1 MNVQF
6 HVWLPEDS
14 IRIERR
20 IHRHHRESQRAKL
33 GPKNTTAW
41 CFFTWSF
48 QWWRDQQMIGDHQPV
63 ELNWLV
69 VYLPLWKIWKSNGP
83 IIPNLWKYKKC
94 SKPPTSQHRPGSES
108 LDVQCNNSS
117 KRCPPDP
124 SEIFGHNRGL
134 FVRAVHAYAGGGWL
148 QHQPPEKRISGGS
161 SSQKGVKVKTILTI
175 SNEKSGDFI
184 SATSWQIREIH
195 PLQHSFMA
203 PDFSLSS
210 TASWCNWRSKP
221 CSCCKIY
228 LTLSKHLFICCQPS
242 SFFGGWSVS
251 SSFVGELFILPIFVA

>member
-33 GPKNTTAW
+33 GPKKFNCLVLLYLIVPVMERSANDRRILETTSQLNL
-41 CFFTWSF
+41 TG
-48 QWWRDQQMIGDHQPV
+48 WWYTYPSEKYESQMDLLFPIYGNIKNVPNHQPV
-63 ELNWLV
+63 NIV
-69 VYLPLWKIWKSNGP
+69 QAQSLWISSVTTAQSAAHR
-83 IIPNLWKYKKC
+83 IPPKF
-94 SKPPTSQHRPGSES
+94 
-108 LDVQCNNSS
+108 
-117 KRCPPDP
+117 
-124 SEIFGHNRGL
+124 FGHTRGL

-148 QHQPPEKRISGGS
+148 QHQPPKKRISGGS

-195 PLQHSFMA
+195 PLQHRFMA

-221 CSCCKIY
+221 RSCCKIY
-228 LTLSKHLFICCQPS
+228 LTLSNHLFICCQPS
-242 SFFGGWSVS
+242 
-251 SSFVGELFILPIFVA
+251 